1 MSTQVSEIKKSTQGF
16 EKKKLQRYVNSLPVF
31 GLNTCRFH
39 LNLIKSYLFFY
50 LIRDEQEETCVIKH
64 FYIFHL
70 WRNTIF
76 RFNGQSGWFQLF
88 KKLRKSWLDEE
99 QELKKLQIKDVP
111 QFIWKIT
118 IFYNWLERKRDVLGV
133 FCSDAETSIIFSEA
147 QGPSGGDL
155 AQTMIS
161 YPKKIFMDV
170 LQWRE
175 IS

>member
-1 MSTQVSEIKKSTQGF
+1 M
-16 EKKKLQRYVNSLPVF
+16 RVF

-50 LIRDEQEETCVIKH
+50 LIRDEQEETWVIKH
-64 FYIFHL
+64 FYIFHV
-70 WRNTIF
+70 WGNTIF
-76 RFNGQSGWFQLF
+76 RFNEHSGWFRLWI
-88 KKLRKSWLDEE
+88 KLRKSWLDEE
-99 QELKKLQIKDVP
+99 QEPKKLQIKDVP
-111 QFIWKIT
+111 QFIWTIT
-118 IFYNWLERKRDVLGV
+118 IFYNWLERKREVLGN
-133 FCSDAETSIIFSEA
+133 FCSDAETSIIFSVLPVCASVA

-161 YPKKIFMDV
+161 YPREIFMDV